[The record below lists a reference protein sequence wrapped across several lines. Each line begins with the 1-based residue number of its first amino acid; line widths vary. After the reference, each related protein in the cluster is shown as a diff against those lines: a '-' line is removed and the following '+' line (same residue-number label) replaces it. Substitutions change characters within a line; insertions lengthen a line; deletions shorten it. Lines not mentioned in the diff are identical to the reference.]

1 MARTK
6 PTSRR
11 HAFYVAGKNQISQW
25 DSSLVCCKHGETRIT
40 AGSGRFY
47 PNVYNRKRGYSDFH
61 KCRDLRQ
68 SEPMKATN
76 NREEDGDKRQNDA
89 DAKETKNTSSTHA
102 KTFLDTPPQSSP
114 CQAVVSLS
122 VPARETSSRTSRQP
136 HEAIFPMK
144 LMSNKHRRRHSYK
157 NTGQYSYQH
166 PKTTAML
173 TVPEIL
179 SYPRRLQE
187 RRRLQILC
195 ITPLV
200 QSESLLEKTNC
211 YYKMPNPSRWCEYCL
226 GNDGARYLGCPSHQ
240 GSRETMKLAIK
251 DNLQGGR
258 KQGGSMRPLIA

>member
-1 MARTK
+1 
-6 PTSRR
+6 
-11 HAFYVAGKNQISQW
+11 
-25 DSSLVCCKHGETRIT
+25 
-40 AGSGRFY
+40 
-47 PNVYNRKRGYSDFH
+47 
-61 KCRDLRQ
+61 
-68 SEPMKATN
+68 MKATN

-102 KTFLDTPPQSSP
+102 KTFLETPPQSSP

-200 QSESLLEKTNC
+200 QSESLLEKQTVTT
-211 YYKMPNPSRWCEYCL
+211 RCL
-226 GNDGARYLGCPSHQ
+226 ILAADVNTAWATTEPGILVVRVIRGAEKP
-240 GSRETMKLAIK
+240 
-251 DNLQGGR
+251 
-258 KQGGSMRPLIA
+258 

>member
-25 DSSLVCCKHGETRIT
+25 DSSLVCCKQGETRIT

-102 KTFLDTPPQSSP
+102 KTFLETPPQSSP

-136 HEAIFPMK
+136 HEANVK
-144 LMSNKHRRRHSYK
+144 
-157 NTGQYSYQH
+157 Q
-166 PKTTAML
+166 A
-173 TVPEIL
+173 PEKAL
-179 SYPRRLQE
+179 LQE
-187 RRRLQILC
+187 YRPVQLSTSQNYCNAHGAWNSVIPASIARATPPANTVHYPTCTEWELARKNKLLLQ
-195 ITPLV
+195 
-200 QSESLLEKTNC
+200 
-211 YYKMPNPSRWCEYCL
+211 
-226 GNDGARYLGCPSHQ
+226 DA
-240 GSRETMKLAIK
+240 
-251 DNLQGGR
+251 
-258 KQGGSMRPLIA
+258 